1 MQTIRLE
8 AGGNGRVRW
17 LFAWYHWHLLVGLEF
32 FRFTSDLWSSKS
44 ERQQWERWTMAHIR
58 SQRLS
63 SAEWDSLTFL
73 PVSAL
78 KRERILSIRG
88 SHRVDRCGMFE
99 YTLRKHYSPELV
111 PEQAEWPSDLCDCE
125 KFKTSIHSK
134 FIQMKSF

>member
-1 MQTIRLE
+1 MGTLN
-8 AGGNGRVRW
+8 NGTHSIAASFQCRVR
-17 LFAWYHWHLLVGLEF
+17 FSH
-32 FRFTSDLWSSKS
+32 
-44 ERQQWERWTMAHIR
+44 
-58 SQRLS
+58 
-63 SAEWDSLTFL
+63 FL
-73 PVSAL
+73 AGQCF
-78 KRERILSIRG
+78 KERERILSIRG